1 MINMGKKQENIINI
15 MKITQSTTAA
25 IWLLQELKN
34 KLEPHIIL
42 KHNINK

>member
-15 MKITQSTTAA
+15 IKITQSTTAA

-34 KLEPHIIL
+34 KQEPHIIL